1 MRSKQSP
8 LVTFCLVALATS
20 SCTKPETPPDLMT
33 SMHDQAGHV
42 ESVGASGYSGIMER
56 LAAVS
61 QDVYSGTDVAVADSF
76 INRGSPSKGL
86 KIVLKG
92 NALALLS
99 GPKDAFLES
108 SKYEQGK
115 QLPVDKAT
123 LTFAPSGRDALVATV
138 PNFKFEKEIRLMMQL
153 TGEHNG
159 QGDLQIYAYPLDKNG
174 KTAVVFTKHYRVLDE
189 NEMNAPQAEDP
200 TAE

>member
-1 MRSKQSP
+1 MRSTQSR
-8 LVTFCLVALATS
+8 LFTFLLVALATA
-20 SCTKPETPPDLMT
+20 SCTKPETPPDLKT
-33 SMHDQAGHV
+33 SMRDQAGIV
-42 ESVGASGYSGIMER
+42 ENVGGAGYSGIMER
-56 LAAVS
+56 LGAIS

-99 GPKDAFLES
+99 APKDAFIES
-108 SKYEQGK
+108 SKDEKGK
-115 QLPVDKAT
+115 TLPVDKAT
-123 LTFAPSGRDALVATV
+123 LTFVASGNNALVATV
-138 PNFKFEKEIRLMMQL
+138 PDFKFEKEIRLMMQL
-153 TGEHNG
+153 TGQHNG
-159 QGDLQIYAYPLDKNG
+159 QGDLQIFAYPLDKKG
-174 KTAVVFTKHYRVLDE
+174 KTSVVFTKHYRVLDE